1 VNANHYIAC
10 DLGAES
16 GRVVLGTLEDERV
29 TLEEIHRFPNGPV
42 NVFGSLRWDVLRLFD
57 ELRVG
62 LRKVTARGIK
72 VKSLS
77 CDSWGVD
84 YVLLRDREPMLTA
97 PYHYRDARTDGGLE
111 RAFTVVARDTI
122 FAETGI
128 QFMSINT
135 LYQFQAE
142 VAHRSWAMKSADRF
156 LNIGDY
162 FNYLF
167 SGVAKAEESLA
178 STTQLYRPKKHV
190 WSKKLIR
197 GFRFPK
203 AIFPEVVP
211 SGTVLGLAL
220 PEFGLTGAEVVAG
233 CSHDT
238 AAAVAAVPADGRGW
252 AYVSSGTWSLLGI
265 ELKKPILTEK
275 ARQCNFTNEIGYDGS
290 IRFLKNIVG
299 LWIVQECRRSWSES
313 GEPMSYEQ
321 LTERAA
327 HAPAMQALIHPSD
340 PRFVKPGNMPEKIV
354 DFCRETGQPVPCD
367 AGGTVRCVLE
377 SLALLY
383 RQTLDEIEDVTG
395 KSITKL
401 HIVGG
406 GGRNRLLNQFAANAT
421 GRTILAGP
429 IEATAAGNVLIQAIA
444 LGQLQSL
451 EALRNVVR
459 NSFAVET
466 YRPAD
471 VENWQK
477 TYERFKGLSE

>member
-1 VNANHYIAC
+1 
-10 DLGAES
+10 
-16 GRVVLGTLEDERV
+16 
-29 TLEEIHRFPNGPV
+29 
-42 NVFGSLRWDVLRLFD
+42 LRWDILRIFG
-57 ELRVG
+57 ELKVG

-72 VKSLS
+72 VNSLS

-84 YVLLRDREPMLTA
+84 YALLRDREPMLTA

-111 RAFTVVARDTI
+111 RAFAVVARDTI

-135 LYQFQAE
+135 LYQFQAD
-142 VAHRSWAMKSADRF
+142 VAHRPWAMKSADRF

-178 STTQLYRPKKHV
+178 STTQLYRPKKHA

-203 AIFPEVVP
+203 AIFPEVVS
-211 SGTVLGLAL
+211 SGTVLGPVL
-220 PEFGLTGAEVVAG
+220 PEFGLTGAEVVAS

-238 AAAVAAVPADGRGW
+238 AAAIAAVPAEGRGW
-252 AYVSSGTWSLLGI
+252 AYISSGTWSLLGI
-265 ELKKPILTEK
+265 ELKKPIITEK
-275 ARQCNFTNEIGYDGS
+275 ALQSNFTNEIGYGGS
-290 IRFLKNIVG
+290 TRFLKNIVG
-299 LWIVQECRRSWSES
+299 LWIVQECRQSWSES

-321 LTERAA
+321 LAEHAA
-327 HAPAMQALIHPSD
+327 QAPAMRAFIHPSD
-340 PRFVKPGNMPEKIV
+340 PRFVKPGNMPEKIA
-354 DFCRETGQPVPCD
+354 DFCRETGQPVPRD

-395 KSITKL
+395 KRITTL

-406 GGRNRLLNQFAANAT
+406 GSQNRLLNQFAANAT
-421 GRTILAGP
+421 GRPVLAGP
-429 IEATAAGNVLIQAIA
+429 IEGTAAGNVLIQAIA
-444 LGQLQSL
+444 LGQLSSL

-459 NSFAVET
+459 KSFTVET
-466 YRPAD
+466 YQPDD

-477 TYERFKGLSE
+477 AYERFRGFSV